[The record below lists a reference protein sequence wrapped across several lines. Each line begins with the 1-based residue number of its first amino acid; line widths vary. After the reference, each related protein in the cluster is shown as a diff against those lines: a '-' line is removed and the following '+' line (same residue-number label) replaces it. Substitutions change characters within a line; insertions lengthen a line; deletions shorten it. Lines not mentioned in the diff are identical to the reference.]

1 MQIQAPTLTTTRRA
15 PVVSALAALVVAGGA
30 YGVISIATDNDST
43 QSSSSPAVTNVSP
56 NRVLDGSPILR
67 GTAVSKAA
75 PSSGRVLDGSP
86 ILRGSA
92 TSSKSV
98 APAAVLPSVV
108 VAKQERLLGGG
119 PILRRTANGQPHAS
133 VSHILNAPDK
143 RVGLPGQP

>member
-56 NRVLDGSPILR
+56 N
-67 GTAVSKAA
+67 
-75 PSSGRVLDGSP
+75 RVLDGSP